1 MAEDGVIPDR
11 YPLVPLIGGGY
22 KARTR
27 KNVQDSDGTAIIFNE
42 ALTGGTKLTRDLCV
56 REKKPFVLLDGAQI
70 SVEKAATAVLRFVV
84 DNEIA
89 VLNVAGP
96 RASGWAERHGFALA
110 VMGELIG
117 VLGN

>member
-1 MAEDGVIPDR
+1 MAEEGVIPAR
-11 YPLVPLIGGGY
+11 YPLVPLVGGGY

-27 KNVQDSDGTAIIFNE
+27 KNVQDSDGTAVIFNE
-42 ALTGGTKLTRDLCV
+42 TLTGGTKLTRDLCV
-56 REKKPFVLLDGAQI
+56 RERKPFVLLDGAQI
-70 SVEKAATAVLRFVV
+70 PVERAVAAVLRFVD
-84 DNEIA
+84 DNEIG

-96 RASGWAERHGFALA
+96 RASGWAEGHGFALA